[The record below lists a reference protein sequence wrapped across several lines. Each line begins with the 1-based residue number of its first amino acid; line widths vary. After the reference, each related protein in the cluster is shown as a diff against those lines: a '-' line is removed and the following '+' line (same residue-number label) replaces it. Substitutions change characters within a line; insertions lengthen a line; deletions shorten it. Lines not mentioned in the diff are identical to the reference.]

1 LADGSAIGM
10 THSKIHDVLIIGSGA
25 AGLGAALALPA
36 DYDVAIVSKGRLS
49 QGATNR
55 AQGGIATVLADDDSF
70 DLHEEDTIVAGA
82 GLCHRDTVRFVV
94 ERAPAV
100 IEELERYGI
109 QLTKEEVDGAQQYH
123 LGREGGHSRRR
134 IVHAAD
140 ATGRAVQTCLQDE
153 LARRNNIAVYE
164 NRIAVDLIT
173 NGAGGEQRCIGVQ
186 TVGID
191 GAEPSPLFGRVVILA
206 TGGASKVYLHA
217 TNPEGA
223 TGDGI
228 AMAWRAGCRVANM
241 EFTQFHPTCLHH
253 PGSTPFLIT
262 EAMRG
267 EGARLVL
274 PDGTRFMPS
283 YHPLA
288 ELAPRDVVSRAIH
301 HEMTVHGLDCVY
313 LDIRHKPAEF
323 VREHFPTIYAHC
335 LTLGIDI
342 TRDRIPVVP
351 AAHYTCGGIVTDL
364 AAHTDIA
371 GLYAIGECAFTGLH
385 GANRMASNSLLE
397 CLVFAH
403 AAAEHIVARLDRTK
417 RFDLPASEQGSVGAF
432 TEPALIQEWANTI
445 RRLMWRYAGIVRTIE
460 GLDQARRELEP
471 LADAV
476 ERAMATS
483 RPVPGL
489 IELRNLACVA
499 DLIIRS
505 ALSRHESRGLH
516 YILDYPEPAATPVDT
531 VLGRPLE
538 IGLDSATG

>member
-1 LADGSAIGM
+1 
-10 THSKIHDVLIIGSGA
+10 
-25 AGLGAALALPA
+25 
-36 DYDVAIVSKGRLS
+36 
-49 QGATNR
+49 
-55 AQGGIATVLADDDSF
+55 
-70 DLHEEDTIVAGA
+70 
-82 GLCHRDTVRFVV
+82 
-94 ERAPAV
+94 
-100 IEELERYGI
+100 
-109 QLTKEEVDGAQQYH
+109 
-123 LGREGGHSRRR
+123 
-134 IVHAAD
+134 
-140 ATGRAVQTCLQDE
+140 
-153 LARRNNIAVYE
+153 
-164 NRIAVDLIT
+164 
-173 NGAGGEQRCIGVQ
+173 
-186 TVGID
+186 
-191 GAEPSPLFGRVVILA
+191 
-206 TGGASKVYLHA
+206 
-217 TNPEGA
+217 
-223 TGDGI
+223 
-228 AMAWRAGCRVANM
+228 
-241 EFTQFHPTCLHH
+241 
-253 PGSTPFLIT
+253 
-262 EAMRG
+262 MRG

-274 PDGTRFMPS
+274 PDGTRFMTS

-351 AAHYTCGGIVTDL
+351 AAHYTCGGIVTDM
-364 AAHTDIA
+364 AAHTDLA

-403 AAAEHIVARLDRTK
+403 AAVEHIVVRFDRTK
-417 RFDLPASEQGSVGAF
+417 RFNLPVSEQGGVTTF
-432 TEPALIQEWANTI
+432 TEPALIQEWADTI

-460 GLDQARRELEP
+460 GLDQARRELDP

-483 RPVPGL
+483 QPAPGL
-489 IELRNLACVA
+489 IQLRNLACVA

-531 VLGRPLE
+531 VLGRPPE
-538 IGLDSATG
+538 IGLGSATG

>member
-1 LADGSAIGM
+1 M
-10 THSKIHDVLIIGSGA
+10 TDSKIHDVLIIGSGA
-25 AGLGAALALPA
+25 AGLGTALALPA
-36 DYDVAIVSKGRLS
+36 GYDVAVVSKGRLS
-49 QGATNR
+49 QGATNW
-55 AQGGIATVLADDDSF
+55 AQGGIASVLADDDSF

-100 IEELERYGI
+100 IEQLERYGI
-109 QLTKEEVDGAQQYH
+109 ALTKEEVDGAQQYH

-140 ATGRAVQTCLQDE
+140 ATGRAVQTCLQEE
-153 LARRNNIAVYE
+153 LARRSNIAVYE
-164 NRIAVDLIT
+164 NRVAIDLILSE
-173 NGAGGEQRCIGVQ
+173 GSERRCIGVR
-186 TVGID
+186 TLDAAGS
-191 GAEPSPLFGRVVILA
+191 EPSALFGRVVVLA

-267 EGARLVL
+267 ESARLVL
-274 PDGTRFMPS
+274 PDGTRFMGS

-288 ELAPRDVVSRAIH
+288 ELAPRDVVARAIH

-313 LDIRHKPAEF
+313 LDIRHKPAAF
-323 VREHFPTIYAHC
+323 VIEHFPTIHAHC

-342 TRDRIPVVP
+342 TRDLIPVVP
-351 AAHYTCGGIVTDL
+351 AAHYTCGGIMTDL
-364 AAHTDIA
+364 AARTDIT
-371 GLYAIGECAFTGLH
+371 GLYAVGECAFTGLH

-397 CLVFAH
+397 CLVFAQ
-403 AAAEHIVARLDRTK
+403 AAVDDIQARLDRK
-417 RFDLPASEQGSVGAF
+417 ADVVMPAAGSPGVNAVAQ
-432 TEPALIQEWANTI
+432 PALIQEWALTV
-445 RRLMWRYAGIVRTIE
+445 RRIMWRYAGIVRTME
-460 GLDQARRELEP
+460 GLNQARREIVALDE
-471 LADAV
+471 AV
-476 ERAMATS
+476 RRAVAAS
-483 RPVPGL
+483 RLTPDLV
-489 IELRNLACVA
+489 ELRNLVDIAMLVT
-499 DLIIRS
+499 RS

-516 YILDYPEPAATPVDT
+516 YILDYPQPIEPTSDT
-531 VLGRPLE
+531 VLTP
-538 IGLDSATG
+538 A